1 MSFKLLERMTRR
13 QEEFDK
19 MKVTSVEKKEK
30 STVELTIQVEA
41 DAFEAAVQK
50 AYEKE
55 RKNIGVPGF
64 RKGKAPRKI
73 IEGMYGTGVFYEEA
87 INQVYPGAYA
97 QAVEEQKLDDVGYPK
112 IEIVEVGK
120 DGLTFKALVSVRPEV
135 KLGAYKGL
143 TASKDVA
150 KVTDKDV
157 DEELKPY
164 IDRATRLVSVDR
176 AAQNG
181 DTVVIDFEGFDNGE
195 AFDGGKGENYDL
207 KLGAGMFVP
216 GFEEQLVGA
225 KAGEEKDLDITFP
238 EDYHPGLAG
247 KAVVFH
253 VKVKEVKEPQA
264 PVVDDE
270 FAKDV
275 SEFET
280 MDAFRKSLAEK
291 IADRRSKQA
300 DADFENQVL
309 EQLIENM
316 ECEIPDGMVDVQLDR
331 LMEDYAMRLQSQGI
345 SMEDYQ
351 KMMGVNGDIVRESA
365 RPSALRQVQ
374 MQLALTAV
382 ADAENLEV
390 TDEEVQAEVDRL
402 AKQYNI
408 DVEQVKAAVPVEDL
422 KKDLR
427 LRKASDLV
435 IAEAKVGKAKKK
447 AAAKKTEKAEET
459 EGEEK
464 PKRTRK
470 KKTEETEEPK
480 AE

>member
-135 KLGAYKGL
+135 KLGAYKGM

-176 AAQNG
+176 ATQNG

-382 ADAENLEV
+382 ADAENIEV
-390 TDEEVQAEVDRL
+390 TDEEVQAEIDRL

-447 AAAKKTEKAEET
+447 AAAKKTEKAEGT
-459 EGEEK
+459 
-464 PKRTRK
+464 
-470 KKTEETEEPK
+470 
-480 AE
+480 

>member
-1 MSFKLLERMTRR
+1 
-13 QEEFDK
+13 

-112 IEIVEVGK
+112 IEIMEVGK

-382 ADAENLEV
+382 ADAENIEV
-390 TDEEVQAEVDRL
+390 TDEEVQAEIDRL

-447 AAAKKTEKAEET
+447 AAAKKTEKAEGT

>member
-1 MSFKLLERMTRR
+1 MNVK
-13 QEEFDK
+13 
-19 MKVTSVEKKEK
+19 SVEKQEK
-30 STVELTIQVEA
+30 STVELVIEIGKEE
-41 DAFEAAVQK
+41 FEAAV
-50 AYEKE
+50 EKVYKKQ
-55 RKNIGVPGF
+55 RGKISVPGF

-382 ADAENLEV
+382 ADAENIEV
-390 TDEEVQAEVDRL
+390 TDEEVQAEIDRL

-447 AAAKKTEKAEET
+447 AAAKKTEKAEGT

>member
-1 MSFKLLERMTRR
+1 
-13 QEEFDK
+13 

-135 KLGAYKGL
+135 KLGTYKGL

-382 ADAENLEV
+382 ADAENIEV

-447 AAAKKTEKAEET
+447 AAAKKTEKAEGT

>member
-1 MSFKLLERMTRR
+1 
-13 QEEFDK
+13 

-135 KLGAYKGL
+135 KLGTYKGL

-309 EQLIENM
+309 EQLIEDM

-382 ADAENLEV
+382 ADAENIEV
-390 TDEEVQAEVDRL
+390 TDKEVQAEIDRL

-447 AAAKKTEKAEET
+447 AAAKKTEKAEGT

>member
-390 TDEEVQAEVDRL
+390 TDEEVQAEIDRL